1 MLMRIRVHARLLL
14 ATLGLLLATASL
26 SARQAATSKPIV
38 ENYIQMMVTAPP
50 AELGLDAF
58 YKKYAD
64 AYGIPIVSSEKVD
77 DAAVLMARDI
87 VNYMVAKR
95 PDIRAVMIERKSRL
109 IILAKTE
116 MQTDPPEYR
125 DWKKPALDDRRL
137 TPRERE
143 NYDKPGGIGSMTD
156 KEYWNRRARGM
167 GGNITSGA
175 EENLLGIPGTRYYGE
190 HITVHEFSHNVMSAM
205 RTADPA
211 LFQEIQDC
219 TTAAKEKGLYKGHYA
234 ENTAGRVFRGGHAVV
249 VLVELRVVRR
259 SDTPADARRSES
271 VRSAALRDPR
281 QGLPGPSHSGRH
293 LLQPEHSARTAAVI
307 ARHPELIRW
316 FRPETPER
324 QRTSSRRPSSQSR
337 LSRAPLRY

>member
-1 MLMRIRVHARLLL
+1 MLMRIRVHARLLI
-14 ATLGLLLATASL
+14 ATVGLLLATATL
-26 SARQAATSKPIV
+26 FARQSPAPKPIV
-38 ENYIQMMVTAPP
+38 ENYLQTMVTAPP
-50 AELGLDAF
+50 AALGLDPF

-77 DAAVLMARDI
+77 DAALLMARDI

-95 PDIRAVMIERKSRL
+95 PEIRAVIIERNSRV

-125 DWKKPALDDRRL
+125 DWKKPAPDDRRL

-211 LFQEIQDC
+211 LFQEIQDAYA
-219 TTAAKEKGLYKGHYA
+219 AAKEKGLFKGHYA
-234 ENTAGRVFRGGHAVV
+234 ENTAAEYFAEGTQWWFWSNYEWFDGQTRLQTPDDLKAYDPRLYAILDKVYLGHHI
-249 VLVELRVVRR
+249 
-259 SDTPADARRSES
+259 PADIYYSRNIPPARR
-271 VRSAALRDPR
+271 
-281 QGLPGPSHSGRH
+281 Q
-293 LLQPEHSARTAAVI
+293 
-307 ARHPELIRW
+307 
-316 FRPETPER
+316 
-324 QRTSSRRPSSQSR
+324 
-337 LSRAPLRY
+337 

>member
-1 MLMRIRVHARLLL
+1 MLMRIRVHARLLI
-14 ATLGLLLATASL
+14 ATVGLLLATATL
-26 SARQAATSKPIV
+26 FARQSPAPKPIV
-38 ENYIQMMVTAPP
+38 ENYLQTMVTAPP
-50 AELGLDAF
+50 AALGLDPF

-77 DAAVLMARDI
+77 DAALLMARDI

-95 PDIRAVMIERKSRL
+95 PDIRAVMIERKSRV

-125 DWKKPALDDRRL
+125 DWKKPAPDDRRL

-211 LFQEIQDC
+211 LFQEIQDAYA
-219 TTAAKEKGLYKGHYA
+219 AAKEKRLFKGHYA
-234 ENTAGRVFRGGHAVV
+234 ENTAAEYFAEGTQWWFWSNYEWFDGQTRLQTPDDLKAYDPRLYAILDKVYLGHHI
-249 VLVELRVVRR
+249 
-259 SDTPADARRSES
+259 PADIYYSRNIPPTRR
-271 VRSAALRDPR
+271 
-281 QGLPGPSHSGRH
+281 Q
-293 LLQPEHSARTAAVI
+293 
-307 ARHPELIRW
+307 
-316 FRPETPER
+316 
-324 QRTSSRRPSSQSR
+324 
-337 LSRAPLRY
+337 